1 MLSLGACFLSPSVK
15 HTVLHKGYNDWL
27 TVDIRIVSPGYLNV
41 CLKFYF
47 FILFYFFFFM
57 LKVLNLT
64 FYLDITL
71 ELFSD
76 TIIIILTNLY
86 NVTYQAGPFL
96 S

>member
-1 MLSLGACFLSPSVK
+1 
-15 HTVLHKGYNDWL
+15 
-27 TVDIRIVSPGYLNV
+27 
-41 CLKFYF
+41 
-47 FILFYFFFFM
+47 M